1 MASNLTPKDLILS
14 PDDLSAEVVDQI
26 LGLYGFQDV
35 RDVNRRL
42 HNLAGVPPYRGAFA
56 EIVSHLLSASA
67 DSPDPD
73 AALNN
78 FERFV
83 SAAFDRLWL
92 YRLLHDAPFLLRI
105 LSTCFG
111 SSTYFSDILVRNPEY
126 FYELIDAEVMGDPK
140 DRETMYRE
148 LSQAVRPFDIAE
160 QKLNAVRGYKRKESL
175 RLGLRDLLGDA
186 DLETT
191 TRELTNLAEVTLQ
204 VCYEIGTDELTEK
217 MGMPWG
223 ELPEGEKVPST
234 IAVIAMGKFG
244 GYELNFSSDID
255 VMFVY
260 SHDGETD
267 QGVKNQEYFAKLSE
281 FIINGMSQVT
291 KAGYVFR
298 VDVRLR
304 PESRAGAIARSI
316 DNYEAYY
323 EGWGEIWER
332 QALIKARPVAGD
344 LKLGEQFIHTI
355 QPFVYQRYLDEFFI
369 TEIKLDVR
377 QTKARI
383 ENRLREQGDDL
394 TTHVKLGTGGIRDIE
409 FAIQCLQ
416 LVHGGPNPSL
426 RCHNSLE
433 TIERLHHHGMLAQM
447 DRDILADAYRF
458 LRTVEHR
465 IQMKSDLQRYSLPSK
480 EADLIKLAKRI
491 GYQDSGVS
499 SALEAFQADYA
510 RHTTAVRQIFDKI
523 LAAPISD
530 REIDIA
536 TLLTTNDSGAIRAL
550 LEPIG
555 FTDIREAHRR
565 LKLMAEGPDGV
576 RFSPH
581 VRRLFVD
588 LVPTLLHLL
597 SESPDPD
604 MAIRYIETFASSV
617 GARSSHYALF
627 NEQPST
633 LELLTKLCGTSRF
646 LAELLTGQPESFD
659 VLTAPAVMDHP
670 KTTSEIYEEALQEI
684 ADGTT
689 NQVFEALRRYKNSEV
704 LRIGMR
710 NILGQA
716 NLWATTTELS
726 ALAEGILQAM
736 YSHINVELQIEH
748 GKPLEK
754 SEGQSQIASTD
765 EQIGGDP
772 PLARFVVIGMGKF
785 GGRELNF
792 SADLDLLF
800 VYSAEGE
807 TTQGMSNANYFS
819 KLGLELVNRLKGN
832 TGGGEIY
839 ELDLRLRPFGSGGAI
854 ALSLE
859 GYQNYYEKDAE
870 TWERQALIRARP
882 VAGDIELGQ
891 EFVKQAQTFTYSQ
904 TLTSEQTAYIVHNRQ
919 RKEAQATRPPSTSRR
934 RRGRRKKQI
943 DVKSGY
949 GGLIDI
955 EFVAQTLQLIHGTTH
970 PRVRTQNTIEAIR
983 RLYEIDVLTVEQ
995 RDQLSFAY
1003 EFLRNVE
1010 NSLRIV
1016 HDRPLNALP
1025 DTEAALEQLA
1035 KRLGYEDGARR
1046 ASDSFL
1052 RDYQWCT
1059 ETTRTLFNQLLN
1071 TQ

>member
-26 LGLYGFQDV
+26 LGIYGFQDV
-35 RDVNRRL
+35 SDVNRRL
-42 HNLAGVPPYRGAFA
+42 HNLADGPPYREAFA

-83 SAAFDRLWL
+83 SATFDRLWL

-105 LSTCFG
+105 LSICFG
-111 SSTYFSDILVRNPEY
+111 SSNYFSDILVRNPEY
-126 FYELIDAEVMGDPK
+126 FYELIDAEVMSDPK
-140 DRETMYRE
+140 DRETMYHE
-148 LSQAVRPFDIAE
+148 LSQAVRPFDLAE
-160 QKLNAVRGYKRKESL
+160 QKLNAIRGYKRKESL

-204 VCYEIGTDELTEK
+204 ICYEIGTAELTEK
-217 MGMPWG
+217 MGTPCG
-223 ELPEGEKVPST
+223 ELPNGEKIPST
-234 IAVIAMGKFG
+234 LAVIAMGKFG

-260 SHDGETD
+260 SHDGITD
-267 QGVKNQEYFAKLSE
+267 QGIENQEYFAKLSE

-304 PESRAGAIARSI
+304 PESRVGAIARSI

-344 LKLGEQFIHTI
+344 LKLGEQFIQTI
-355 QPFVYQRYLDEFFI
+355 RPFVYQRYLDEFFI
-369 TEIKLDVR
+369 TEIKLDIR
-377 QTKARI
+377 QMKARI
-383 ENRLREQGDDL
+383 ESRLREQGDDL
-394 TTHVKLGTGGIRDIE
+394 TTHVKLGIGGIRDVE
-409 FAIQCLQ
+409 FTIQCLQ
-416 LVHGGPNPSL
+416 LIHGGPTPAL
-426 RCHNSLE
+426 RNYNSLE
-433 TIERLHHHGMLAQM
+433 TIELLCQHGVLDQV
-447 DRDILADAYRF
+447 DRDTLTDAYRF

-480 EADLIKLAKRI
+480 ESELIQLAKRV
-491 GYQDSGVS
+491 GYQDSGIG

-510 RHTTAVRQIFDKI
+510 RHTGAVRQIFEKV

-530 REIDIA
+530 RETDIA
-536 TLLTTNDSGAIRAL
+536 TLLTTNDLPVIRNL

-555 FTDIREAHRR
+555 FTDVRETHRR
-565 LKLMAEGPDGV
+565 LKLMADGPDGV

-588 LVPTLLHLL
+588 LAPMLLRLL
-597 SESPDPD
+597 GESPDPD
-604 MAIRYIETFASSV
+604 MAIRYIETFASRV

-670 KTTSEIYEEALQEI
+670 KTASEIYMEALQET
-684 ADGTT
+684 AAGTA

-726 ALAEGILQAM
+726 DLAEGILQAM
-736 YSHINVELQIEH
+736 YACISIELQNEY

-754 SEGQSQIASTD
+754 AGNQRDVSSTD
-765 EQIGGDP
+765 KKTDADLP
-772 PLARFVVIGMGKF
+772 VARFAVIGMGKF

-792 SADLDLLF
+792 SADLDLML

-807 TTQGMSNANYFS
+807 TTQGTPNADYFS
-819 KLGLELVNRLKGN
+819 RLGLELVNRLKGN

-839 ELDLRLRPFGSGGAI
+839 DLDLRLRPFGSGGGI
-854 ALSLE
+854 ALSLA
-859 GYQNYYEKDAE
+859 GYQSYYEKDAE
-870 TWERQALIRARP
+870 TWERQALIRART

-891 EFVKQAQTFTYSQ
+891 EFVKQAQAFAYSQ
-904 TLTSEQTAYIVHNRQ
+904 PLTSEGAAYIVHNRQ
-919 RKEAQATRPPSTSRR
+919 RKEAQATRPPSISRR
-934 RRGRRKKQI
+934 RRGRRRQQI

-949 GGLIDI
+949 GGLIDV
-955 EFVAQTLQLIHGTTH
+955 EFIAQTFQLIHGTAH
-970 PRVRTQNTIEAIR
+970 PQVRVQNTVEAIH
-983 RLYEIDVLTVEQ
+983 RLHEVGVLTVEQ
-995 RDQLSFAY
+995 RDQLCFAY

-1016 HDRPLNALP
+1016 HDRPLDALP
-1025 DTEAALEQLA
+1025 DTEAALGQLA
-1035 KRLGYEDGARR
+1035 KRLGYDDTVRR

-1071 TQ
+1071 A

>member
-1 MASNLTPKDLILS
+1 MTPNLTPRDLILS
-14 PDDLSAEVVDQI
+14 PDDLSIEAIDHV

-35 RDVNRRL
+35 HDANRRL
-42 HNLAGVPPYRGAFA
+42 HNLADIPPYREAFA
-56 EIVSHLLSASA
+56 EIVNHLLSASA
-67 DSPDPD
+67 DSPDAD

-83 SAAFDRLWL
+83 SSTFNRLWL

-111 SSTYFSDILVRNPEY
+111 SSTYFSDILVRNPDY
-126 FYELIDAEVMGDPK
+126 FYELIDAGVMSDPK

-148 LSQAVRPFDIAE
+148 LSQAVRPFDLAE
-160 QKLNAVRGYKRKESL
+160 QKLNAIRGYKRKESL

-191 TRELTNLAEVTLQ
+191 TRELTNLAEVALQ
-204 VCYEIGTDELTEK
+204 ICYEIGKAELTPK
-217 MGMPWG
+217 MGTPLG
-223 ELPEGEKVPST
+223 ELPNGEKVPST
-234 IAVIAMGKFG
+234 LAVIAMGKFG

-260 SHDGETD
+260 SHDGVTD
-267 QGVKNQEYFAKLSE
+267 QGVENREYFAKLCE
-281 FIINGMSQVT
+281 FIINGMSKVT

-304 PESRAGAIARSI
+304 PESRVGVIARSI

-344 LKLGEQFIHTI
+344 LKLGEQFIHTV

-369 TEIKLDVR
+369 TEIKLDIH
-377 QTKARI
+377 QTKVRI
-383 ENRLREQGDDL
+383 ENHLREQGDDL
-394 TTHVKLGTGGIRDIE
+394 ATHVKLGTGGIRDVE
-409 FAIQCLQ
+409 FTIQCLQ
-416 LVHGGPNPSL
+416 LIHGGPIPAL
-426 RCHNSLE
+426 RNYNSLE
-433 TIERLHHHGMLAQM
+433 TIELLYQHGVLNQA
-447 DRDILADAYRF
+447 DREALADAYRF

-480 EADLIKLAKRI
+480 ESELIKLAKRI
-491 GYQDSGVS
+491 GYQDSGAS
-499 SALEAFQADYA
+499 SALEAFQADYTRHTSTA
-510 RHTTAVRQIFDKI
+510 RHIFEKV

-536 TLLTTNDSGAIRAL
+536 TLLTTNDLGVIRNL
-550 LEPIG
+550 LEPVG
-555 FTDIREAHRR
+555 LTDVREAHRR
-565 LKLMAEGPDGV
+565 LKLMADGPDGV
-576 RFSPH
+576 RFSPQ

-588 LVPTLLHLL
+588 LAPTLLRLL

-604 MAIRYIETFASSV
+604 MALRYIETFASKV
-617 GARSSHYALF
+617 GARSSHYAMF
-627 NEQPST
+627 NEQAST

-646 LAELLTGQPESFD
+646 LADLLTGQPESFD
-659 VLTAPAVMDHP
+659 VLTAPVVMDKP
-670 KTTSEIYEEALQEI
+670 KISSEIYMEALQETTAGT
-684 ADGTT
+684 AD
-689 NQVFEALRRYKNSEV
+689 QVFEALRRYKNSEV

-710 NILGQA
+710 NVLGEA

-726 ALAEGILQAM
+726 DLAEGILQAM
-736 YSHINVELQIEH
+736 YSHINTEFQIEY
-748 GKPLEK
+748 GKPIEMN
-754 SEGQSQIASTD
+754 GNQRQTPSTD
-765 EQIGGDP
+765 VDL
-772 PLARFVVIGMGKF
+772 PLARFAVIGMGKF

-792 SADLDLLF
+792 SADLDLML

-807 TTQGMSNANYFS
+807 TTQGMSNADYFS
-819 KLGLELVNRLKGN
+819 RLGLELANRLKGN
-832 TGGGEIY
+832 TGGGGIY
-839 ELDLRLRPFGSGGAI
+839 ELDLRLRPYGSGGAI
-854 ALSLE
+854 ALSLT

-891 EFVKQAQTFTYSQ
+891 EFVKQAHAFAYSQ
-904 TLTSEQTAYIVHNRQ
+904 SLTAEQIAYIVHNRQ

-934 RRGRRKKQI
+934 RRGRRRQQI

-955 EFVAQTLQLIHGTTH
+955 EFLAQTLQLIHGTTH
-970 PRVRTQNTIEAIR
+970 SQVRVQNTVEAIHQ
-983 RLYEIDVLTVEQ
+983 LHEIGVLTLDQ
-995 RDQLSFAY
+995 RDQLRFAY

-1025 DTEAALEQLA
+1025 DTEAALEHLA

-1059 ETTRTLFNQLLN
+1059 ETTRTLFNQLLKV
-1071 TQ
+1071 Q